1 MKQLRTLPYIVAG
14 VVLSLLWV
22 ACYKDKG
29 NYSYNMPEEPEITQ
43 LDSIYSVFVGD
54 SLIIEPSV
62 KMNGNTALRYEW
74 RIAVPDPE
82 MEDVVDS
89 GSSMRVIFG
98 LGAQRYNGMLT
109 IYNEANGMKYFRDF
123 IVDGKTAFSKGTT
136 VLSIEG
142 DKTHLSFIKP
152 DGSIQARLFGAVNPG
167 KALPA
172 SPTQLVAVPEARQ
185 PGTVKT
191 YWVFGQDATN
201 GGIQVDAN
209 TFKVKQDLA
218 ALYFDAPQTI
228 RPLRM
233 YASPMGVLTGV
244 VNGRLQNG
252 TTSTWDQAPTYGMFG
267 LGAAGDYDLSPEL
280 VFNYLGVF
288 GPSNYIGF
296 DKLKKQ
302 FVRFNLYGDAIFFG
316 TAYAV
321 TGAAFDP
328 YNVGAD
334 LEKMLQINGGL
345 CYAYLRESGALQELK
360 FNTQFNGPFEFN
372 PIHKRAFKRPE
383 LVMPTTMWATTP
395 NEIIYFTSGNSIY
408 RYNPA
413 NEEFRVLNTIIEGD
427 GITMMKILPD
437 NNTLVAGTQG
447 SIYYLNISTGS
458 FGDLIKKVD
467 GLPGNVLDMTE
478 RNQ

>member
-1 MKQLRTLPYIVAG
+1 MKQLRTLIYLAAG
-14 VVLSLLWV
+14 VLLSLLWV

-29 NYSYNMPEEPEITQ
+29 NYSYNMPGEPGITQ
-43 LDSIYSVFVGD
+43 MDSVYSVFVGD
-54 SLIIEPSV
+54 SLIIEPTI
-62 KMNGNTALRYEW
+62 KMDGNPALSYEW
-74 RIAVPDPE
+74 RIAVPDPT
-82 MEDVVDS
+82 MTDVVDS

-98 LGAQRYNGMLT
+98 LGAQRYTAKLT
-109 IYNEANGMKYFRDF
+109 ILNQSNGMKYFRDF
-123 IVDGKTAFSKGTT
+123 IVEGKTAFSSGTT
-136 VLSIEG
+136 VLTQEG
-142 DKTHLSFIKP
+142 DQAQLSFIKP
-152 DGSIQARLFGAVNPG
+152 DGAVQARLFGAVNPG
-167 KALPA
+167 KPLPPG
-172 SPTQLVAVPEARQ
+172 PTQLVAVPEARM

-191 YWVFGQDATN
+191 YWVFGKDGSNT
-201 GGIQVDAN
+201 GIQVDAN
-209 TFKVKQDLA
+209 TFRMKQDLA
-218 ALYFDAPQTI
+218 ALYFDAPETI
-228 RPLRM
+228 RPSRM
-233 YASPMGVLTGV
+233 FASPMGVLTGV

-288 GPSNYIGF
+288 GPGNYIGF

-321 TGAAFDP
+321 TGSAFDP
-328 YNVGAD
+328 MHVGAD

-345 CYAYLRESGALQELK
+345 CYAYIREGGVLQELK

-372 PIHKRAFKRPE
+372 PIHKRAFKQPE
-383 LVMPTTMWATTP
+383 LAKANSIWATTP

-413 NEEFRVLNTIIEGD
+413 NEEFRELNTRIEGD
-427 GITMMKILPD
+427 EITMMKILPD

-458 FGDLIKKVD
+458 FGDLLKKID
-467 GLPGNVLDMTE
+467 GLPGKVIDMAE